1 VNNIKH
7 FANQRCPITNLTK
20 LQIYALASFRIGM
33 PLERTVPYGVYRS
46 LVIRGLLTSAHR
58 LTADGYDAW
67 PNAKRFKR
75 SSCPKPATRNS
86 AG

>member
-1 VNNIKH
+1 MNNITH
-7 FANQRCPITNLTK
+7 FANARCPITKLTK

-58 LTADGYDAW
+58 LTADGSEAL
-67 PNAKRFKR
+67 AKCKTFQAILMSKA
-75 SSCPKPATRNS
+75 SYSK
-86 AG
+86 